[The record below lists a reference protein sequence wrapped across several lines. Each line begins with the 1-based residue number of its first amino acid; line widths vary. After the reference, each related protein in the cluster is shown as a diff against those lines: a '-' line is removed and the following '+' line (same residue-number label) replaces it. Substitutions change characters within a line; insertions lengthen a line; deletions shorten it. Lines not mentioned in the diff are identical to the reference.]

1 MPEAAS
7 ARFDFGRAD
16 LASSR
21 VRQAEIR
28 LAQVRQ
34 RITNEVLASMTQLRA
49 RAEQRELAEQAVND
63 AEEAL
68 RLNQERQARNIGLP
82 LEVLEAE
89 EALTRARLDF
99 YRAIVEANQA
109 QVRAYAATGRRRAR
123 NP

>member
-1 MPEAAS
+1 MASHS
-7 ARFDFGRAD
+7 ARFDR
-16 LASSR
+16 
-21 VRQAEIR
+21 R
-28 LAQVRQ
+28 LYD
-34 RITNEVLASMTQLRA
+34 
-49 RAEQRELAEQAVND
+49 EQAVND

-99 YRAIVEANQA
+99 YRAIVEVNQA